1 MTYGPKEGQMREMVG
16 YREAPHQ
23 KIGSLLVG
31 LKRSVCLISGD
42 ADLLASCESKTANI
56 MLDKVKEFNIYN
68 EVTKPC
74 SKCGRTG
81 CLGRS
86 EGGCVNYRKFST
98 CRNIKAIR
106 NTYNLYV
113 SHKYF
118 LTIFNANYIC

>member
-1 MTYGPKEGQMREMVG
+1 MREMVG

-23 KIGSLLVG
+23 RIGSLLVG

-98 CRNIKAIR
+98 YQS
-106 NTYNLYV
+106 NTQ
-113 SHKYF
+113 
-118 LTIFNANYIC
+118 YI